1 MEKLSKI
8 IMFIFFFVISSN
20 CLKCEEFVYVDHDSI
35 RIVNYMMKY
44 HLDFIKNSIEYENI
58 TFHKPENRTYTLRE
72 LYDSLKSIYLPFNTN
87 TTVRSIWYEGGLNS
101 MNWFLVDSNT
111 IYTLWIFIPDSIFLN
126 SDILQKMDTTSQFG
140 IDEILKFED
149 FGVLAYKDKENI
161 KFLND
166 LYKKDPS
173 NLDDDEF
180 YLEYLKLL
188 KQKYRVIN
196 DDTGNKP

>member
-8 IMFIFFFVISSN
+8 MLVIYFFVISSN
-20 CLKCEEFVYVDHDSI
+20 CLKCEEFAYVGDDSI

-111 IYTLWIFIPDSIFLN
+111 IYTLWIFIPDSLFLN
-126 SDILQKMDTTSQFG
+126 SGLLQKMETTSK
-140 IDEILKFED
+140 IRINEILKFED
-149 FGVLAYKDKENI
+149 FGVLAYKDKKISFI
-161 KFLND
+161 KNDELLGKEYLN
-166 LYKKDPS
+166 L
-173 NLDDDEF
+173 
-180 YLEYLKLL
+180 LKLL
-188 KQKYRVIN
+188 DKK
-196 DDTGNKP
+196 KP